1 MPHKILD
8 APCTS
13 QVTGLLLQPGS
24 RVEAIRWHLAG
35 TMASLEEAARAFQPD
50 ILISVYYRKIIPQ
63 AILDIPPKVT
73 YPNGSASGLRTRPHA
88 ACGRMRTARFAHLH
102 TPFSCCS
109 RCTEPEWLCGPTC
122 QPHAAL
128 RPCSQHPDAFR
139 SAANLHLAIRNG
151 ARMRVRASALP
162 MLIDLI
168 VLLLVFWVR
177 VRGTFTRRCCRGT
190 EAASPTFGRS

>member
-73 YPNGSASGLRTRPHA
+73 YPNGSASGLRTRTATHA
-88 ACGRMRTARFAHLH
+88 HCTCRTSTHTVLVLLSLRGTRMAVWTDLPTAR
-102 TPFSCCS
+102 SI
-109 RCTEPEWLCGPTC
+109 RLC
-122 QPHAAL
+122 
-128 RPCSQHPDAFR
+128 
-139 SAANLHLAIRNG
+139 
-151 ARMRVRASALP
+151 
-162 MLIDLI
+162 
-168 VLLLVFWVR
+168 
-177 VRGTFTRRCCRGT
+177 
-190 EAASPTFGRS
+190 

>member
-1 MPHKILD
+1 
-8 APCTS
+8 
-13 QVTGLLLQPGS
+13 
-24 RVEAIRWHLAG
+24 
-35 TMASLEEAARAFQPD
+35 MASLEEAARAFQPD

-128 RPCSQHPDAFR
+128 RPCAQHPDAFR

-162 MLIDLI
+162 MLIDL
-168 VLLLVFWVR
+168 VVHFCWCFGSGCVELSPVAAAAAPRLQAQRLGDHR
-177 VRGTFTRRCCRGT
+177 RRCVRPLI
-190 EAASPTFGRS
+190 AASAVHATC

>member
-13 QVTGLLLQPGS
+13 QVTCLLLQPGS
-24 RVEAIRWHLAG
+24 RVESIRWHLAG

-88 ACGRMRTARFAHLH
+88 DACALH
-102 TPFSCCS
+102 VS
-109 RCTEPEWLCGPTC
+109 RICT
-122 QPHAAL
+122 HRSRAAL
-128 RPCSQHPDAFR
+128 AARNQNGCVDRPANRTQHTAMLAASGRVSQRRQFASRTPKRRAHTSPCECLTDAYRFNR
-139 SAANLHLAIRNG
+139 S
-151 ARMRVRASALP
+151 
-162 MLIDLI
+162 
-168 VLLLVFWVR
+168 LLLVFWVR

>member
-122 QPHAAL
+122 QPHAAYGYVSSI
-128 RPCSQHPDAFR
+128 RTRFAAPPICISQ
-139 SAANLHLAIRNG
+139 SET
-151 ARMRVRASALP
+151 ARACES
-162 MLIDLI
+162 
-168 VLLLVFWVR
+168 VR
-177 VRGTFTRRCCRGT
+177 VPYRCL
-190 EAASPTFGRS
+190 SI

>member
-73 YPNGSASGLRTRPHA
+73 YPQRLGVGSADQA
-88 ACGRMRTARFAHLH
+88 ACCMRTHAH
-102 TPFSCCS
+102 
-109 RCTEPEWLCGPTC
+109 CT
-122 QPHAAL
+122 
-128 RPCSQHPDAFR
+128 F
-139 SAANLHLAIRNG
+139 
-151 ARMRVRASALP
+151 RASAHTVL
-162 MLIDLI
+162 
-168 VLLLVFWVR
+168 VLLSLHGTRMAVWTDLPTVR
-177 VRGTFTRRCCRGT
+177 SIRPC
-190 EAASPTFGRS
+190 